1 MNLIAA
7 VDKNWAIGM
16 NNKLLVHISDDL
28 KRFRRMTIGKVVVM
42 GRKTLESFP
51 GGQPLKDRINIVLSK
66 DVTYQPEGVIAVHS
80 MEELT
85 GELQNYKSE
94 DVYVIG
100 GESIYRQLLEQC
112 DTAYITKIDYV
123 YQADAWFPNLD
134 QMDAWQLVE
143 ESEEQTYF
151 DLEYYFVTYRNHSVN

>member
-100 GESIYRQLLEQC
+100 GESVYQQLLEQC
-112 DTAYITKIDYV
+112 DTAYITKIDYA

-134 QMDAWQLVE
+134 QMDAWQIVE